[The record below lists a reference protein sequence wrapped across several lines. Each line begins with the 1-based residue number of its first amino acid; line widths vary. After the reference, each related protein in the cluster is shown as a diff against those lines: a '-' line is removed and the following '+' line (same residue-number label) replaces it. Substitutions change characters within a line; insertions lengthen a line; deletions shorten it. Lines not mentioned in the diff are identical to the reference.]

1 MKVFF
6 YFFQHSKMNEILRV
20 GRVLVKEGELSLEVK
35 GSVVV
40 TRSYSGTQDGGD
52 RHLALRQILFFSR
65 NLDPL
70 PILNIAEEESS
81 ILYPLL

>member
-1 MKVFF
+1 
-6 YFFQHSKMNEILRV
+6 MNEILRV

-52 RHLALRQILFFSR
+52 RHLALRQILFFFSR

-81 ILYPLL
+81 ILYPLTLNK

>member
-1 MKVFF
+1 
-6 YFFQHSKMNEILRV
+6 MNEILRV

-52 RHLALRQILFFSR
+52 RHLALRLTQCFFSKSGPFA
-65 NLDPL
+65 NLAIGSRRGFHPWKE
-70 PILNIAEEESS
+70 ILLNK
-81 ILYPLL
+81 